1 MGISRLENF
10 IKSIRGTILYV
21 DPNSLDSTDSI
32 ENQGNSPT
40 RPFKTI
46 QRALIESARFS
57 YQAGL
62 NNDRFNKTTIMLYPG
77 DHIVDNRPGLIVED
91 DGTYTKRSG
100 ARNYPDFGEFTT
112 NTNFDLNNEN
122 NILYKFNS
130 IHGGVIVP
138 RGTSIVGTDLR
149 KTKIIPKYIPNPEND
164 NIERSA
170 IFRLTGACF
179 IYGFTILDADPN
191 GLCFKDYTSNQ
202 FVPNFSHHKL
212 TAFEY
217 ADGVNGV
224 LINDDF
230 INDSEGGRIDLT
242 RTDLDMYYEKVAVA
256 YGESSG
262 DRQIPLPINFPDD
275 LDIQPLIDEY
285 RIVGSRGR
293 EFRISSINAIGNTV
307 TVDLEESSDE
317 LTANSP
323 IKISGVESDV
333 PGDNSLYNGEFVI
346 FEVVDS
352 NTIRYKTSD
361 SPVDTSPNTDTSTLN
376 LTVDTVTSASPYVF
390 NISLRSVYGMCGMH
404 ADGSKADGF
413 KSMVVAQFTGIGLQK
428 DDNAFVKYSS
438 SARTYIDA
446 NNVSDIHTDSRAV
459 FKPEYKN
466 YHIKASNN
474 SFIQL
479 VSIFAI
485 GYASHFVAESGGDL
499 SITNSNSNFGSNAL
513 VASGFRKDAYPKDDV
528 GYITHII
535 PPKELGKEEITVE
548 FLPIDV
554 GITTLRSAG
563 AATTSRLYLYNQTNQ
578 NDIPTYISNG
588 FKIGSR
594 SDDKLYCSLYL
605 SGISSEY
612 SSRIVFPGTEISS
625 KKEFNVERSGSTNNI
640 QSNGVI
646 NLEVDHNF
654 DLGEKVVVISENG
667 NLPDGLKHEK
677 VYYVINRSGSA
688 TLTTTQIKLAESFE
702 NSFTDTPIL
711 LNNKG
716 GKLKIVSRV
725 SDKVA
730 GDVGHP
736 IQWDGINSQWYVG
749 VSTVANTLYDTIKNN
764 GVAGLGEATQ
774 TTYVKRIRDNRDNK
788 DRIYKFRYVIPKNSL
803 VKGRP
808 PIEGFVI
815 QESNSSSL
823 TNLEHNYYYS
833 LSTQTLPNST
843 YLRNPG
849 YIADAVWSSGTVTVK
864 TELPHNLSVGSNID
878 ITNVEST
885 LNTTSEYNKGF
896 NGTFEVTSILNP
908 RQFTYQ
914 LVDNPGTFTND
925 TTTRND
931 SLPTYSRK
939 TFLETYQVYQ
949 VDEIQSYE
957 QNVRDG
963 IYHLTAIN
971 SSNSPDIA
979 PFSEEKYSQPIQN
992 LYPQLD
998 RDNVNSDPKESSTY
1012 ASPEIIGEVFVN
1024 DSQNSITKENLGK
1037 FYKDI
1042 RVGFGITNI
1051 ISSTGTS
1058 HTIYTDIDHGF
1069 AGITSISVVST
1080 GSNYVQGNYYA
1091 ADLVGFAG
1099 SATGSNANA
1108 RISVN
1113 SIGQLTNIVIMDNGG
1128 NYGIGNTLKVIP
1140 AAGIGTTT
1148 GFTPAVIKVESITN
1162 NINDTIK
1169 IYGLN
1174 EPYDGYNTVYSI
1186 VGFEEG
1192 DARKINVSS
1201 ASSINSFST
1210 NFIGLSTA
1218 SDAFVLQTGKSLT
1231 VSSFSYNSTT
1241 GVGIV
1246 TFSSEHGLNLH
1257 NKIILGGFDES
1268 YFNQETVITRVRSLT
1283 SLEVDLGYGGEGLST
1298 SGSIKAYPTNF
1309 DSFGGDIN
1317 EINENIG
1324 GRSFV
1329 QYDGISSYIR
1339 TQLTRDVNELDQL
1352 IINNAYGSG
1361 FRLGDYLQV
1370 NNEIF
1375 RIKTTVSRTSDVV
1388 QIFRS
1393 LLGTKRQTH
1402 DALSIVKKIKIL
1414 PIELHRNSIIRAS
1427 GHTFEYVGFGPGNYS
1442 TAFPERQDRSLTDR
1456 EELLSQS
1463 KESDG
1468 GIIFYTGM
1476 NDEGNFYTGNKKI
1489 NSATGTEEVFDSPLL
1504 SVAGENIND
1513 ETISTDIVSS
1523 SEIVV
1528 SDKIKVDGGRDKN
1541 IISEFE
1547 GPVTFNNK
1555 VVNYSEEG
1563 FEAPSIYVQG
1573 EEEVARKF
1581 TVGISTPSYSA
1592 NYGDIVTRTEPQDK
1606 GTIGWVYVTE
1616 NKWVPWG
1623 YIGEFNF
1630 DVENLYFKDY
1640 IEGKIAS
1647 TGIGTT
1653 SYDGSVE
1660 VNVSVAATSLNT
1672 YGEIVARDSNG
1683 AFFTQYIGV
1692 GTYIAIDGNSQKV
1705 NNIDY
1710 QSSNFYSGRLGVGTT
1725 QPSAEIETPY
1735 VGSFGRIGVGSTS
1748 QSPGDR
1754 ITIFDDKAA
1763 TIGFVETTAPEDY
1776 KRWIIAAG
1784 DGLQNGTTDTD
1795 HELYFQCIDDST
1807 PGSGSG
1813 NVIAIGR
1820 THIPGVGG
1828 AVNYLRFSN
1837 GYDISGVDRQDW
1849 LYISNYTVPGGGQ
1862 QYIGIGNT
1870 VAPKSGGTAS
1880 TSDLAVPHKMMIE
1893 GNIYIDCRKNE
1904 QKIFWENFDT
1914 YCYLYGANWAQNED
1928 PLDPQGDGFGFID
1941 GKLYPKVNNPLAQ
1954 EPRNIWYYSPRSN
1967 EFIIERPTIY
1977 LTDNESSYFYLGGP
1991 SNYKQPGTTV
2001 RYDGLQMGVR
2011 AYGGE
2016 ENHYT
2021 EIRGQNV
2028 SNNTNIVYEAVV
2040 AGNSKIRFTSDGNGR
2055 FDGGADISAADYAEY
2070 FEWLDGNPDNEDRVG
2085 YTVVLENGKMRFATE
2100 LDDPIDILGVIS
2112 AVPGVIGDSAWSGW
2126 QGKYATDQ
2134 FGRRL
2139 KKEVPCYF
2147 FKDTYGNVNS
2157 KLLSEIEEDFEIPPS
2172 WELGSVEIDVYSDGY
2187 DPNQEYVPRSE
2198 RKEWDAVG
2206 LLGKLCI
2213 RKGQPVGDR
2222 WIKLEDVSE
2231 NVEKWLVK

>member
-77 DHIVDNRPGLIVED
+77 DHIVDNRPGLIVQD
-91 DGTYTKRSG
+91 DGTYAKRSG
-100 ARNYPDFGEFTT
+100 ARPYADFGEFTT

-224 LINDDF
+224 YINDDF
-230 INDSEGGRIDLT
+230 INDGEGGRIDTT
-242 RTDLDMYYEKVAVA
+242 RTDLNMYYEKVAVA
-256 YGESSG
+256 YGESTG
-262 DRQIPLPINFPDD
+262 DRQITLPINFPDD

-285 RIVGSRGR
+285 RIVGSRGK
-293 EFRISSINAIGNTV
+293 EFRIQSISAIGDIV
-307 TVDLEESSDE
+307 TVNLEESSDE
-317 LTANSP
+317 LTVNSP
-323 IKISGVESDV
+323 IKITGVESDD
-333 PGDNSLYNGEFVI
+333 PGDRGLYNGEFVI

-352 NTIRYKTSD
+352 NTIKYRTSA
-361 SPVDTSPNTDTSTLN
+361 SPVDTFPNTDTSTLS

-428 DDNAFVKYSS
+428 DDNAFVRYSP
-438 SARTYIDA
+438 SARTYVDA
-446 NNVSDIHTDSRAV
+446 NNVTDIHTDSRAV

-466 YHIKASNN
+466 YHIKASNDA
-474 SFIQL
+474 FIQL

-485 GYASHFVAESGGDL
+485 GYASHFVSESGGDL
-499 SITNSNSNFGSNAL
+499 SITNSNSNFGANAL
-513 VASGFRKDAYPKDDV
+513 IASGYRKDAYPKDDV

-535 PPKELGKEEITVE
+535 PPKELGKEETPVE
-548 FLPIDV
+548 FLQIDV

-563 AATTSRLYLYNQTNQ
+563 AATTSRLYLYDQTNFD
-578 NDIPTYISNG
+578 NVPLYISNG

-594 SDDKLYCSLYL
+594 SNDNLYCSLYL

-612 SSRIVFPGTEISS
+612 SSRIVFPGTEVSS
-625 KKEFNVERSGSTNNI
+625 KKEFKVVRSGVTNSI
-640 QSNGVI
+640 QTNGII
-646 NLEVDHNF
+646 NLELPHNF
-654 DLGEKVVVISENG
+654 ELGEKVVVISENG
-667 NLPDGLKHEK
+667 DLPDGIKHEK
-677 VYYVINRSGSA
+677 IYYVINRSGSA
-688 TLTTTQIKLAESFE
+688 TLTTSQIKLAESFE

-711 LNNKG
+711 PNNRG

-725 SDKVA
+725 SDKIA

-736 IQWDGINSQWYVG
+736 IQWDGPNSQWYIG
-749 VSTVANTLYDTIKNN
+749 VSTVGNTLYTAIRNN
-764 GVAGLGEATQ
+764 GVFGLGKATQ

-788 DRIYKFRYVIPKNSL
+788 DKIYKFRYVIPKNSPI
-803 VKGRP
+803 KGRP

-815 QESNSSSL
+815 QESNTSSL
-823 TNLEHNYYYS
+823 TSLEHTYYYNP
-833 LSTQTLPNST
+833 STQTLNNST
-843 YLRNPG
+843 FLRNPG
-849 YIADAVWSSGTVTVK
+849 YIAEATWSSGTATIK
-864 TELPHNLSVGSNID
+864 TELPHNLSVGSQVDIKNIR
-878 ITNVEST
+878 SGF
-885 LNTTSEYNKGF
+885 NTTSEYNRGF
-896 NGTFEVTSILNP
+896 NGTFEVTSTSNS
-908 RQFTYQ
+908 RQFTYA
-914 LVDNPGTFTND
+914 LVDNPGSFTSD
-925 TTTRND
+925 TVTRNEN
-931 SLPTYSRK
+931 LPTYSRK
-939 TFLETYQVYQ
+939 TFLETYQIYQ
-949 VDEIQSYE
+949 VDEIQPYE

-971 SSNSPDIA
+971 SSNSPNIV
-979 PFSEEKYSQPIQN
+979 PFSTEKYSQPIQN

-998 RDNVNSDPKESSTY
+998 RDNADSDPKESASY
-1012 ASPEIIGEVFVN
+1012 ASPETIGEVFVDN
-1024 DSQNSITKENLGK
+1024 VQNSITKENLGK
-1037 FYKDI
+1037 FYKDF

-1058 HTIYTDIDHGF
+1058 HTIYTDIDHGL
-1069 AGITSISVVST
+1069 AGITSVTIVSS
-1080 GSNYVQGNYYA
+1080 GSNYVQGSYYGT
-1091 ADLVGFAG
+1091 DLVGFAG
-1099 SATGSNANA
+1099 SVTGSNASA
-1108 RISVN
+1108 RITVN
-1113 SIGQLTNIVIMDNGG
+1113 SIGQLSNIVIMDGG
-1128 NYGIGNTLKVIP
+1128 SNYGIGNTLTVIP

-1148 GFTPAVIKVESITN
+1148 GFTPAVIRVDSIVN
-1162 NINDTIK
+1162 NVNDTIK
-1169 IYGLN
+1169 IYGLK

-1186 VGFEEG
+1186 VGFATG
-1192 DARKINVSS
+1192 SAKQINVSS
-1201 ASSINSFST
+1201 ASIVNGFTST
-1210 NFIGLSTA
+1210 FIGLSTA
-1218 SDAFVLQTGKSLT
+1218 SDAFVLQTGKVLT
-1231 VSSFSYNSTT
+1231 VSTFSYNSTT

-1257 NKIILGGFDES
+1257 NKVVFGGFNQS
-1268 YFNQETVITRVRSLT
+1268 YFNQEAVVTRVRSLT
-1283 SLEVDLGYGGEGLST
+1283 SLEVNLGYGGAGLST
-1298 SGSIKAYPTNF
+1298 AGSIKVYPTNF

-1317 EINENIG
+1317 ELNENIG

-1329 QYDGISSYIR
+1329 QYDGITSYIR
-1339 TQLTRDVNELDQL
+1339 TQLTRDVNALDQL
-1352 IINNAYGSG
+1352 IINNAFSSG

-1375 RIKTTVSRTSDVV
+1375 RIKTTVSQTSDVV
-1388 QIFRS
+1388 QVFRS

-1402 DALSIVKKIKIL
+1402 DALSIVKKIKVL
-1414 PIELHRNSIIRAS
+1414 PVEFHRNSIIRSS

-1456 EELLSQS
+1456 EELLSQA

-1468 GIIFYTGM
+1468 GIVFYTGM

-1489 NSATGTEEVFDSPLL
+1489 NSATGTEEVFDSPVP
-1504 SVAGENIND
+1504 SVAGENINED
-1513 ETISTDIVSS
+1513 KIGTEIVST
-1523 SEIVV
+1523 SEVSV

-1555 VVNYSEEG
+1555 VINYSDDG

-1581 TVGISTPSYSA
+1581 TVGISTPTYSA

-1623 YIGEFNF
+1623 YIGDFNF
-1630 DVENLYFKDY
+1630 NVENLYFKDY
-1640 IEGKIAS
+1640 IEGKIVS

-1672 YGEIVARDSNG
+1672 YNEIVSRDSNG

-1692 GTYIAIDGNSQKV
+1692 GTYIAIDGNSQRV
-1705 NNIDY
+1705 SNRAYDY
-1710 QSSNFYSGRLGVGTT
+1710 LGFNFYSGRLGVGTT
-1725 QPSAEIETPY
+1725 QPIAQIETPY
-1735 VGSFGRIGVGSTS
+1735 VGSFGHIAVGSTS
-1748 QSPGDR
+1748 QAPGDG
-1754 ITIFDDKAA
+1754 ITIHGDSA
-1763 TIGFVETTAPEDY
+1763 TLGFIENDAPANQ
-1776 KRWIIAAG
+1776 KRWVLSAG
-1784 DGLQNGTTDTD
+1784 QGLQKGSDDD

-1807 PGSGSG
+1807 PGNGSG
-1813 NVIAIGR
+1813 HTIAIGR
-1820 THIPGVGG
+1820 TYEPSEGSAI
-1828 AVNYLRFSN
+1828 NYLRFSN
-1837 GYDISGVDRQDW
+1837 GYDITNTIRKDW
-1849 LYISNYTVPGGGQ
+1849 LYIQNYTIPDAGQ
-1862 QYIGIGNT
+1862 QFVSIGST
-1870 VAPKSGGTAS
+1870 VAPKSGRLVGTQKVMV
-1880 TSDLAVPHKMMIE
+1880 D
-1893 GNIYIDCRKNE
+1893 GNIYLDCRQE
-1904 QKIFWENFDT
+1904 EHSILIENYDT
-1914 YCYLYGANWAQNED
+1914 YCYFYGANWAQNQD
-1928 PLDPQGDGFGFID
+1928 SLDPQGDGFGFLD
-1941 GKLYPKVNNPLAQ
+1941 GKLYPKVSNPSVSEQ
-1954 EPRNIWYYSPRSN
+1954 RNVWYYSPRSN
-1967 EFIIERPTIY
+1967 EFVIERPTIY
-1977 LTDNESSYFYLGGP
+1977 LTDGESSYFYLGGP
-1991 SNYKQPGTTV
+1991 TNYKQPGTTT
-2001 RYDGLQMGVR
+2001 RYDGTEMGIR
-2011 AYGGE
+2011 AYAGSNQVG
-2016 ENHYT
+2016 NSYT
-2021 EIRGQNV
+2021 EIRGRGSLGNQTDNHTV
-2028 SNNTNIVYEAVV
+2028 FHVV
-2040 AGNSKIRFTSDGNGR
+2040 VDGDPKIRFTSSGRGYWDGNNNFGN
-2055 FDGGADISAADYAEY
+2055 ADYAEY
-2070 FEWLDGNPDNEDRVG
+2070 FEWLDGNPNNEDRVG

-2100 LDDPIDILGVIS
+2100 LDDPMDILGVIS
-2112 AVPGVIGDSAWSGW
+2112 GSPAVVGDSAWSGW
-2126 QGKYATDQ
+2126 QGKYATDE
-2134 FGRRL
+2134 FGRKL

-2147 FKDTYGNVNS
+2147 VKDKDENVS
-2157 KLLSEIEEDFEIPPS
+2157 VRLVSDLPKDFEVPS
-2172 WELGSVEIDVYSDGY
+2172 IWELGSINIEYYSNDY
-2187 DPNQEYVPRSE
+2187 DPEQEYVPRSE

-2206 LLGKLCI
+2206 LLGKLYI

-2222 WIKLEDVSE
+2222 WIKLEDVNE